1 MVLHLMSKVFKKY
14 NEASLWRIY
23 SKAIEIR
30 VWIRSLLN
38 PYDKMR
44 PPCLLH
50 GTSTSLE
57 KNFKEM
63 SRDASTIFWQGLQLQ
78 KMLKSQR
85 TRFTTTTSTHEKQ
98 DRKLEGCIAARHQP
112 LELRRPDT

>member
-1 MVLHLMSKVFKKY
+1 MERPHHWKKTSKRCHV
-14 NEASLWRIY
+14 
-23 SKAIEIR
+23 
-30 VWIRSLLN
+30 
-38 PYDKMR
+38 
-44 PPCLLH
+44 
-50 GTSTSLE
+50 
-57 KNFKEM
+57 
-63 SRDASTIFWQGLQLQ
+63 GLQLQ